1 MNGVPQREVHPV
13 LDGLTPAQT
22 AAATQPGSA
31 LVLSGAGSG
40 KTRTLTA
47 AVAYRIDVRGIAAS
61 RVIAVTFTNR
71 AAAEMAGRIRTQN
84 RSHPSGGTVSRARF
98 AINHHPS
105 AVRREIFVEILR
117 QTFQAPSERHI
128 P

>member
-71 AAAEMAGRIRTQN
+71 AAAEMAGRIRTALGGGRPPTWRN
-84 RSHPSGGTVSRARF
+84 CGPIARRPPTADPPRCSGQCAT
-98 AINHHPS
+98 
-105 AVRREIFVEILR
+105 
-117 QTFQAPSERHI
+117 
-128 P
+128 